1 MQSEEKVLQN
11 ALLQAATLMLSRAKT
26 APKASGIEHL
36 VYKIAEGE
44 ELKQIRKEIHRL
56 GMEKDVPFFIRD
68 AKNLEKVSYILL
80 IGAEDSIRNVP
91 QCGFCGYE
99 NCGHKLKN
107 QGRCAYDMIDLGIAL
122 GSALSLGQQLGVDSR
137 CMFTVGKAAQSLGM
151 MDTAAVT
158 IGIPMS
164 YSEKNI
170 FFDRMASGR

>member
-1 MQSEEKVLQN
+1 MQPEQKVLQN
-11 ALLQAATLMLSRAKT
+11 ALLQAATLMLGRAKT

-36 VYKIAEGE
+36 IYKIAEGDD
-44 ELKQIRKEIHRL
+44 LKSISEEIHRL
-56 GMEKDVPFFIRD
+56 GVEKDVPFFIRD
-68 AKNLEKVSYILL
+68 SKNLEKASYILL
-80 IGAEDSIRNVP
+80 IGAQDSIRNVP
-91 QCGFCGYE
+91 QCGLCGYE

-137 CMFTVGKAAQSLGM
+137 CMFTVGKAAVSLGL
-151 MDTAAVT
+151 MDDAAVA
-158 IGIPMS
+158 IGIPLS